1 MRLIGAPA
9 SSAAA
14 ISPSSEPLIVAST
27 RVKPSSSRT
36 RKALTSP
43 NLVSW
48 SVSGEILVVFMS
60 RLLQA
65 ARFAAPAV
73 VLRFVLAGFVALLAT
88 LCMAEL
94 APAIPVSG
102 GAFASADTV
111 HGALIGW
118 FVGYALIVE
127 YLGGASVMAI
137 GRSGCAAD
145 GLDALG
151 L

>member
-1 MRLIGAPA
+1 MTGLERTLGTLQLTAIGI
-9 SSAAA
+9 AAA
-14 ISPSSEPLIVAST
+14 IGP
-27 RVKPSSSRT
+27 
-36 RKALTSP
+36 
-43 NLVSW
+43 
-48 SVSGEILVVFMS
+48 GILVLS
-60 RLLQA
+60 GLAA

-88 LCMAEL
+88 LCRAEL
-94 APAIPVSG
+94 ATAIPVSG

-127 YLGGASVMAI
+127 YLVGASVMAI